1 MWRLAATLLVVVT
14 LVVDRGARQ
23 VRAAGPTFDDDDDDD
38 NRVGL
43 IHSFISLTVTNP
55 VRSTRPPVCVYY
67 LRSAEPRSTGNP
79 PRCSLLGGKDVGQS
93 VSQEAK
99 LIQDTPTRE

>member
-23 VRAAGPTFDDDDDDD
+23 VRAAGPAFDDDDDD

-43 IHSFISLTVTNP
+43 IHSFIHSSPLLLQTPYGQRVLQYAYITLGQPSLGPLEIPHV
-55 VRSTRPPVCVYY
+55 V
-67 LRSAEPRSTGNP
+67 LF
-79 PRCSLLGGKDVGQS
+79 
-93 VSQEAK
+93 
-99 LIQDTPTRE
+99 

>member
-23 VRAAGPTFDDDDDDD
+23 VRAAGPAFDDDDDDD

-55 VRSTRPPVCVYY
+55 YGQRVLQYAYITLGQP
-67 LRSAEPRSTGNP
+67 
-79 PRCSLLGGKDVGQS
+79 SLGPLEIPHV
-93 VSQEAK
+93 V
-99 LIQDTPTRE
+99 LF

>member
-23 VRAAGPTFDDDDDDD
+23 VRAAGPAFDDDDDDD

-43 IHSFISLTVTNP
+43 IHSFIHLPYCYKPRTVNASSSMRILP
-55 VRSTRPPVCVYY
+55 
-67 LRSAEPRSTGNP
+67 
-79 PRCSLLGGKDVGQS
+79 
-93 VSQEAK
+93 
-99 LIQDTPTRE
+99 